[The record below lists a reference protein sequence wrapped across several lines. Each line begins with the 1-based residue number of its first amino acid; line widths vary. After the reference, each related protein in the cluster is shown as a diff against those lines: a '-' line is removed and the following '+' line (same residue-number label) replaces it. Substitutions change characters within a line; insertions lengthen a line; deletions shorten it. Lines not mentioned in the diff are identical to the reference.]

1 MNKTKEIILL
11 LCIVFLACILRFWSF
26 GQIPPS
32 PDWDEV
38 ALGYNAYSIME
49 TGRDE
54 YGQNFPFILRSFDD
68 YKPGLYAYL
77 IIPFIKLFGLTVVA
91 VRTPSALFGILT
103 VIAAYF
109 IVKELV
115 LYGKEV
121 TWKEHALPFTA
132 MLLLAISPWHI
143 QFSRIAFESNVGL
156 SLNVFSILFFLKGL
170 KKPYLLLFC
179 VLCMGLSLYTYQAE
193 KVFVPLLAFIFIV
206 LFRKQLLELPK
217 KYLFLSIIAG
227 VIIAFPILS
236 YTLTSK
242 AALTRAQGVSIF
254 TDQTPFVKD
263 YTNRL
268 IVNKEQNDI
277 FGPLFDNRRIAF
289 TKALI
294 TGYLSHYSLNWL
306 FISGDIERHHAP
318 QMGLLYL
325 WELPF
330 LLIGMYQLIF
340 GNFDRRM
347 KLFVFSWFFAAPLPA
362 AFTTGVPHAVRTLNF
377 LPTFQI
383 LTAIGIL
390 TAIAYVWQLKHQIL
404 SVKIRYAIITICL
417 LFFSFNFLYFLN
429 QYFVQQKY
437 FYSQAWQYGY
447 EEAIFDIKKIEDKYD
462 KIIVSNKPH
471 LDQSYMFFLFYLQYP
486 PQLYQEEA
494 KNVSG
499 GFREDHRFGKYE
511 FRTIDWNNER
521 KDGRTLYV
529 GRPADFG
536 GGLKLIKVVTFLDG
550 EETIWIVQG

>member
-26 GQIPPS
+26 GQVPPS

-49 TGRDE
+49 TGKDE
-54 YGQNFPFILRSFDD
+54 YGQDFPFVLRSFDD

-77 IIPFIKLFGLTVVA
+77 VIPFIKLFGLTVVA
-91 VRTPSALFGILT
+91 VRIPSALFGIFT

-115 LYGKEV
+115 LYDKEV
-121 TWKEHALPFTA
+121 TWKKRALPFTA
-132 MLLLAISPWHI
+132 MFLLAISPWHI

-179 VLCMGLSLYTYQAE
+179 VLCMGFSLYAYQAE
-193 KVFVPLLAFIFIV
+193 KVFVPILAFIFVV
-206 LFRKQLLELPK
+206 LFIKQLLAFPK
-217 KYLFLSIIAG
+217 KYLFLSIIVGIVVAL
-227 VIIAFPILS
+227 PILL

-263 YTNRL
+263 YTNR
-268 IVNKEQNDI
+268 IIIDKENNDI
-277 FGPLFDNRRIAF
+277 FGLLLDNRRIAF
-289 TKALI
+289 AKALI

-330 LLIGMYQLIF
+330 LLVGIYQLIF
-340 GNFDRRM
+340 GNFDKRM
-347 KLFVFSWFFAAPLPA
+347 KFFVFLWFFAAPIPA
-362 AFTTGVPHAVRTLNF
+362 SFTTGIPHAVRTLNF

-390 TAIAYVWQLKHQIL
+390 TVIVHVWQLKYRIL
-404 SVKIRYAIITICL
+404 IIKIRYAVVTVYL

-447 EEAIFDIKKIEDKYD
+447 EEAILDIKKIEDKYD

-471 LDQSYMFFLFYLQYP
+471 LDQSYIFFLFYLKYP
-486 PQLYQEEA
+486 PQLYQKEA

-499 GFREDHRFGKYE
+499 GFREDHRFGRYE
-511 FRTIDWNNER
+511 FRTIDWDNER
-521 KDGRTLYV
+521 KNGRTLYV

-536 GGLKLIKVVTFLDG
+536 GGLKLMKVVTFLDG
-550 EETIWIVQG
+550 EEAIWIVQG